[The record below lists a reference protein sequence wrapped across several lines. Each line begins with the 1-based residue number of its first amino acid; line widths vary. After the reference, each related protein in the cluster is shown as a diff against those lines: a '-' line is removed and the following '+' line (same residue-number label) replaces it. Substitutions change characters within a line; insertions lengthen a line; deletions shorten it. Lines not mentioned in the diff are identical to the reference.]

1 MFALDIP
8 ETSTSRIHTHTRLSS
23 SSSLFL
29 IYSLTHHS
37 QNVNTIKKHQQQQ
50 QPPPKRKK
58 RRTEP
63 AGLNEDNDESSKID
77 EDEIDA
83 VESEGEGEDL
93 LEQME
98 TDYRA
103 IPELDQ
109 YDARQLDDDS
119 DVSEITFSNRA
130 AAEALMAQR
139 DRRNKA
145 VRSRLPAALQDMLGE
160 VDKGGDIDYEEDNE
174 EAEERRR
181 RRRMEEAADGLDDT
195 SFDNGLFSAL
205 PTQEDEETPYDLTG
219 VRRCDHRT

>member
-1 MFALDIP
+1 M
-8 ETSTSRIHTHTRLSS
+8 
-23 SSSLFL
+23 
-29 IYSLTHHS
+29 
-37 QNVNTIKKHQQQQ
+37 
-50 QPPPKRKK
+50 
-58 RRTEP
+58 
-63 AGLNEDNDESSKID
+63 
-77 EDEIDA
+77 
-83 VESEGEGEDL
+83 ESEGEGEDL

-103 IPELDQ
+103 IPELDR

-160 VDKGGDIDYEEDNE
+160 VDKGGDIDYEEDDE